1 MIKSSYQYLTE
12 IKKRGNDMIQYS
24 IVMFLA
30 SVLLILF
37 GIFIYRGRTDL
48 IRGYYQINVKN
59 KAAYGRAIGKSL
71 FIISAFLILS
81 GIVGLFAKENLLAF
95 VSIGLLIIGLIVGIA
110 CLIVAYKNHTDNDM
124 L

>member
-37 GIFIYRGRTDL
+37 GIAIYRGRTDL

-81 GIVGLFAKENLLAF
+81 GIIGLFAKENLLAF
-95 VSIGLLIIGLIVGIA
+95 VSIGLLIIGLIVGIV
-110 CLIVAYKNHTDNDM
+110 CLITAHKNHTDDDM